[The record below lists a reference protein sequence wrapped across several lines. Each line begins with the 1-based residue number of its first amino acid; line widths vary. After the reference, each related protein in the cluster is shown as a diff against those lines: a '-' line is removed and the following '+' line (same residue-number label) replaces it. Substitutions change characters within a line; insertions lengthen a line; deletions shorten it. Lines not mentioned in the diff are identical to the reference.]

1 MRFTHLFIDRPILA
15 TVLSVFLTLIGLGA
29 LVILPVSQYPQIVP
43 PTVQVTTSYPG
54 ASAQVVSQTVA
65 TPLEQS
71 INGVEDMIY
80 MSSQSTGDGKLTIT
94 VTFRIGTD
102 LNVAQ
107 MLTQNRV
114 QDALPRL
121 PDDVQRLGVQV
132 QKATPNILLAVHLF
146 SPDGSRDNLYLS
158 NYATLHVK
166 DALARLPG
174 VGDVQLFGARD
185 YAMRI
190 WLDPDK
196 VAAYNLNAGEVLA
209 ALRAQNV
216 QVSAGILNQPPISG
230 SAAYQVNVQALG
242 RLSTPDQFAD
252 IILKTDAQGRAT
264 RIRDVGRVEIGA
276 ADYGSTAY
284 MDRSEGL
291 PLLIFALPGANSL
304 AVEHEVLDTVQTLKK
319 DFPAG
324 VASTVIYDPTIFV
337 AKSVHEVVTTIFVA
351 ILLVVGVV
359 FLFLQ
364 TWRASL
370 IPVVA
375 IPVSLVGSFTILLA
389 CGISLNN
396 LSLFGLVLAVGIV
409 VDDAIVVVENVERN
423 IAAGMSPKEAAHRT
437 MDEVGG
443 ALVSIALTLC
453 AVFVPSAFLSGI
465 SGQFFRQFAVTIAAS
480 TVISLIVSL
489 TLSPAL
495 CALLLRPHEPHQAAG
510 GTLAGGTLAGRALRA
525 AFGRFNRGFENLSNA
540 YGALTQ
546 RLVRGLAIVVV
557 VYIGLVGVAGVQF
570 ARTPTGFIPEQD
582 QGYLITVLQLPPGAS
597 LGRTEQI
604 VKQATDIILNT
615 PGVEHVAP
623 FAGLD
628 ATTFTVASNSGTIFS
643 GLPSLYNHSI
653 PGITANSV
661 LADLRKRLS
670 VIQGAYVLTIPP
682 PPVQGIGNSGGFK
695 MMLEDRA
702 GLGTQA
708 LVNATNTLVAAA
720 NKDPSFAGVFTLLNA
735 GSPSV
740 YADIDRLKAEK
751 VGLTPTDV
759 FDTLQVYLG
768 SQYVNDFNFL
778 GRTYE
783 VIAQADSRFRRD
795 QQDLMGLKA
804 RNASGEMVPI
814 GTVAR
819 LQDATIPYRV
829 PRYNLFPAAEV
840 QGVAAPG
847 VATGTALQH
856 METLAAQVLPPGI
869 GFEWTEIAFQ
879 QEQKGTPTMLV
890 FGAAALFVFLVLA
903 ANYESWKLPLSVVLI
918 VPMCLLASVTG
929 LGLRG
934 LPIDILAQIGFVVLV
949 GLAAKNAI
957 LIVEFARQAQE
968 AGSSPAAAAV
978 SAARRRLRP
987 ILMTSLAFIL
997 GVAPLVFATGAGAEM
1012 RQSLG
1017 TAVFAGMLG
1026 VTGFGL
1032 IFTPAFYTLMQR
1044 IGIARGLASVG
1055 LKEPRDRSRA
1065 ARGATVA
1072 AARPQVGR

>member
-1 MRFTHLFIDRPILA
+1 MRFTHMFIDRPILA
-15 TVLSVFLTLIGLGA
+15 TVVSVFITLVGLGA
-29 LVILPVSQYPQIVP
+29 LVILPVAQYPQIAP
-43 PTVQVTTSYPG
+43 PTVQITTSYPG
-54 ASAQVVSQTVA
+54 ASADVISKTVA
-65 TPLEQS
+65 TPLEQE
-71 INGVEDMIY
+71 INGVENMLY

-94 VTFRIGTD
+94 VTFSLGTD
-102 LNVAQ
+102 LNIAQ

-132 QKATPNILLAVHLF
+132 RKATPNILLAVHLY
-146 SPDGSRDNLYLS
+146 SPDNSRGMLYLS

-196 VAAYNLNAGEVLA
+196 VAAYRLNAGEVLD
-209 ALRAQNV
+209 ALRAQNI
-216 QVSAGILNQPPISG
+216 QVSAGVLNQPPVSG
-230 SAAYQVNVQALG
+230 SAAYQLNVQTLG
-242 RLSTPDQFAD
+242 RLATPEQFAD
-252 IILKTDAQGRAT
+252 IIVKTDNAGRVT
-264 RIRDVGRVEIGA
+264 RIRDIGRVEVGA
-276 ADYGSTAY
+276 SDYGSTAY
-284 MDRSEGL
+284 TDRGDGL
-291 PLLIFALPGANSL
+291 PLLIFAQPGANSL
-304 AVEHEVLDTVQTLKK
+304 EVEHAVLSTMEALKK
-319 DFPAG
+319 DFPVG
-324 VASTVIYDPTIFV
+324 VGYIIIYDPTIFV
-337 AKSVHEVVTTIFVA
+337 AKSVHEVVTTIFIA
-351 ILLVVGVV
+351 IALVVGVV

-370 IPVVA
+370 IPVIA
-375 IPVSLVGSFTILLA
+375 IPVSLVGTFAVLYAL
-389 CGISLNN
+389 GISLNN

-423 IAAGMSPKEAAHRT
+423 IRAGMSPLEAAHRT

-480 TVISLIVSL
+480 TVISCAVSL

-495 CALLLRPHEPHQAAG
+495 CALLLKPHDPHHAANAN
-510 GTLAGGTLAGRALRA
+510 LPSRILFAG
-525 AFGRFNRGFENLSNA
+525 FDRFNRAFESLSNG
-540 YGALTQ
+540 YGQLTR
-546 RLVRGLAIVVV
+546 RLVRALAVVLV
-557 VYIGLVGVAGVQF
+557 IYAALIGAAGVEL
-570 ARTPTGFIPEQD
+570 ARAPTGFIPEQD
-582 QGYLITVLQLPPGAS
+582 QGYLITVVQLPPGAT
-597 LGRTEQI
+597 LARTEAV
-604 VKQATDIILNT
+604 VKQAIDIILTT

-628 ATTFTVASNSGTIFS
+628 ATTFTVASNAGTIFS

-653 PGITANSV
+653 PGVTANSV

-682 PPVQGIGNSGGFK
+682 PPVQGIGNAGGFK

-702 GLGTQA
+702 GLGSQA
-708 LVNATNTLVAAA
+708 LVDAARALVGAA
-720 NKDPSFAGVFTLLNA
+720 NQDPAFAGVFTLFNT
-735 GSPSV
+735 GSPSI

-759 FDTLQVYLG
+759 FSALQVYLG
-768 SQYVNDFNFL
+768 SQYVNDFNYL

-783 VIAQADSRFRRD
+783 VIVQADGQFRRD
-795 QQDLMGLKA
+795 QQDLTGLKA
-804 RNASGEMVPI
+804 RNSSGEMVPI

-819 LQDATIPYRV
+819 LKEATIPYRV
-829 PRYNLFPAAEV
+829 PRYNLAPAAEV

-847 VATGTALQH
+847 VATGTALQR
-856 METLAAQVLPPGI
+856 MEELAAQVLPPGI
-869 GFEWTEIAFQ
+869 GFEWTEIAYQ
-879 QEQKGTPTMLV
+879 QEQKGTPTVLV

-903 ANYESWKLPLSVVLI
+903 ANYESWKIPLAVVLI
-918 VPMCLLASVTG
+918 VPMCLLASVSG
-929 LGLRG
+929 LMFRG
-934 LPIDILAQIGFVVLV
+934 MPIDILAQIGFVVLV

-957 LIVEFARQAQE
+957 LIVEFARQAQDG
-968 AGSSPAAAAV
+968 GSSPAEAAV
-978 SAARRRLRP
+978 HAARTRLRP

-1017 TAVFAGMLG
+1017 TTVFGGMLG
-1026 VTGFGL
+1026 VTAFGL
-1032 IFTPAFYTLMQR
+1032 LFTPAFYTLVQQIHFGR
-1044 IGIARGLASVG
+1044 RRESATAHHGKVLVDT
-1055 LKEPRDRSRA
+1055 LK
-1065 ARGATVA
+1065 G
-1072 AARPQVGR
+1072 

>member
-29 LVILPVSQYPQIVP
+29 LVVLPVSQYPQIVP

-54 ASAQVVSQTVA
+54 ASAEVVSQTVA

-80 MSSQSTGDGKLTIT
+80 MSSQSTGDGNLTVT

-132 QKATPNILLAVHLF
+132 RKATPNILLAVHLY

-216 QVSAGILNQPPISG
+216 QVSAGILNQPPITG
-230 SAAYQVNVQALG
+230 DAAYQLNVQALG

-252 IILKTDAQGRAT
+252 IILKTDSQGRPT

-304 AVEHEVLDTVQTLKK
+304 AVEHEVLDTIETLKK
-319 DFPAG
+319 DFPPG
-324 VASTVIYDPTIFV
+324 VASIVIYDPTIFV

-370 IPVVA
+370 IPVIA
-375 IPVSLVGSFTILLA
+375 IPVSLIGTFTILLI

-423 IAAGMSPKEAAHRT
+423 ITSGMNPKEAAHRT

-495 CALLLRPHEPHQAAG
+495 CALLLSPHDPNHAA
-510 GTLAGGTLAGRALRA
+510 AGTLAGRALRA
-525 AFGRFNRGFENLSNA
+525 GFGYFNRGFESLSNA
-540 YGALTQ
+540 YGALTL
-546 RLVRGLAIVVV
+546 RLVRALAVVVV
-557 VYIGLVGVAGVQF
+557 VYLGLIGVAGVQF

-582 QGYLITVLQLPPGAS
+582 QGYLITVLQLPPGSS
-597 LGRTEQI
+597 LGRTEKV
-604 VKQATDIILNT
+604 VKQVIDIILKT
-615 PGVEHVAP
+615 PGIEHVAP

-643 GLPSLYNHSI
+643 GLPSLYNHSV

-720 NKDPSFAGVFTLLNA
+720 NRDPSFAGVFTLLNA

-740 YADIDRLKAEK
+740 YTDIDRLKAEK

-759 FDTLQVYLG
+759 FNTLQVYLG

-804 RNASGEMVPI
+804 RNTAGQMVPI
-814 GTVAR
+814 GTVAQ
-819 LQDATIPYRV
+819 LKSTTIPYRV

-847 VATGTALQH
+847 VATGTALEH

-934 LPIDILAQIGFVVLV
+934 MPIDILAQIGFVVLV

-968 AGSSPAAAAV
+968 AGSTPAEAAV

-1032 IFTPAFYTLMQR
+1032 IFTPAFYTLTQR
-1044 IGIARGLASVG
+1044 IGIARGRAH
-1055 LKEPRDRSRA
+1055 EPRDLSRQGGGA
-1065 ARGATVA
+1065 AIAST
-1072 AARPQVGR
+1072 RPRAGH

>member
-29 LVILPVSQYPQIVP
+29 LVVLPVSQYPQIVP
-43 PTVQVTTSYPG
+43 PTVQITTSYPG

-80 MSSQSTGDGKLTIT
+80 MSSQSTGDGNLTIT

-121 PDDVQRLGVQV
+121 PEDVQRLGVQV
-132 QKATPNILLAVHLF
+132 RKATPNILLAVHLF

-196 VAAYNLNAGEVLA
+196 VAAYDLNAGEVLA

-230 SAAYQVNVQALG
+230 NAAYQLNVQALG
-242 RLSTPDQFAD
+242 RLSTPEQFAD

-304 AVEHEVLDTVQTLKK
+304 KVEHEVLATIQDLKK
-319 DFPAG
+319 DFPSG
-324 VASTVIYDPTIFV
+324 VASIVIYDPTIFV

-370 IPVVA
+370 IPVIA
-375 IPVSLVGSFTILLA
+375 IPVSLIGTFTILLV

-423 IAAGMSPKEAAHRT
+423 IAAGMTPKEAAHRT

-480 TVISLIVSL
+480 TVISLFVSL

-495 CALLLRPHEPHQAAG
+495 CALLLSPHDPGHAAG
-510 GTLAGGTLAGRALRA
+510 GTWAARLVGAGFA
-525 AFGRFNRGFENLSNA
+525 RFNRGFEWLSDG
-540 YGALTQ
+540 YGALTK
-546 RLVRGLAIVVV
+546 RLVRGLAVVVV
-557 VYIGLVGVAGVQF
+557 VYVGLIGVAGVQF

-582 QGYLITVLQLPPGAS
+582 QGYLITVLQLPPGSS
-597 LGRTEQI
+597 LGRTEQV
-604 VKQATDIILNT
+604 VKQAIDIILKT

-661 LADLRKRLS
+661 LADLRRRLS

-751 VGLTPTDV
+751 VGLAPTDV

-814 GTVAR
+814 GSVAR
-819 LQDATIPYRV
+819 LKDTTIPYRV

-903 ANYESWKLPLSVVLI
+903 ANYESWKLPLAVVLI

-934 LPIDILAQIGFVVLV
+934 MPIDILAQIGFVVLV

-957 LIVEFARQAQE
+957 LIVEFARQAQDT
-968 AGSSPAAAAV
+968 GSAPAAAAV

-1044 IGIARGLASVG
+1044 IGIARGRASVPG
-1055 LKEPRDRSRA
+1055 TRDQRREAKGA
-1065 ARGATVA
+1065 AVA
-1072 AARPQVGR
+1072 AARLPVGH

>member
-1 MRFTHLFIDRPILA
+1 M
-15 TVLSVFLTLIGLGA
+15 
-29 LVILPVSQYPQIVP
+29 
-43 PTVQVTTSYPG
+43 
-54 ASAQVVSQTVA
+54 
-65 TPLEQS
+65 
-71 INGVEDMIY
+71 
-80 MSSQSTGDGKLTIT
+80 
-94 VTFRIGTD
+94 
-102 LNVAQ
+102 
-107 MLTQNRV
+107 
-114 QDALPRL
+114 
-121 PDDVQRLGVQV
+121 
-132 QKATPNILLAVHLF
+132 
-146 SPDGSRDNLYLS
+146 
-158 NYATLHVK
+158 
-166 DALARLPG
+166 
-174 VGDVQLFGARD
+174 
-185 YAMRI
+185 
-190 WLDPDK
+190 
-196 VAAYNLNAGEVLA
+196 
-209 ALRAQNV
+209 
-216 QVSAGILNQPPISG
+216 
-230 SAAYQVNVQALG
+230 
-242 RLSTPDQFAD
+242 
-252 IILKTDAQGRAT
+252 
-264 RIRDVGRVEIGA
+264 
-276 ADYGSTAY
+276 
-284 MDRSEGL
+284 
-291 PLLIFALPGANSL
+291 
-304 AVEHEVLDTVQTLKK
+304 
-319 DFPAG
+319 
-324 VASTVIYDPTIFV
+324 
-337 AKSVHEVVTTIFVA
+337 A

-370 IPVVA
+370 IPVIA
-375 IPVSLVGSFTILLA
+375 IPVSLIGTFTILLL

-423 IAAGMSPKEAAHRT
+423 IAAGMKPKEAAHRT

-480 TVISLIVSL
+480 TVISLVVSL

-495 CALLLRPHEPHQAAG
+495 CALLLHEHDPHQA
-510 GTLAGGTLAGRALRA
+510 TKGTLAGRAVRA
-525 AFGRFNRGFENLSNA
+525 AFGYFNRGFEKLSDA
-540 YGALTQ
+540 YGSLTK
-546 RLVRGLAIVVV
+546 RLVRGLAVVV
-557 VYIGLVGVAGVQF
+557 AVYVALIAVAGVEF

-597 LGRTEQI
+597 LGRTEQV
-604 VKQATDIILNT
+604 VKQAIDIMLKT

-708 LVNATNTLVAAA
+708 LVNAANALVAAA

-819 LQDATIPYRV
+819 LQDTTIPYRV
-829 PRYNLFPAAEV
+829 PRYNLYPAAEV

-929 LGLRG
+929 LVFRG
-934 LPIDILAQIGFVVLV
+934 MSIDILAQIGFVVLV

-968 AGSSPAAAAV
+968 AGSTPAEAAV
-978 SAARRRLRP
+978 TAARRRLRP

-997 GVAPLVFATGAGAEM
+997 GVAPLVVATGAGAEM

-1044 IGIARGLASVG
+1044 IGIARR
-1055 LKEPRDRSRA
+1055 RDIVQSA
-1065 ARGATVA
+1065 
-1072 AARPQVGR
+1072 

>member
-1 MRFTHLFIDRPILA
+1 M
-15 TVLSVFLTLIGLGA
+15 
-29 LVILPVSQYPQIVP
+29 
-43 PTVQVTTSYPG
+43 
-54 ASAQVVSQTVA
+54 
-65 TPLEQS
+65 
-71 INGVEDMIY
+71 
-80 MSSQSTGDGKLTIT
+80 
-94 VTFRIGTD
+94 
-102 LNVAQ
+102 
-107 MLTQNRV
+107 
-114 QDALPRL
+114 
-121 PDDVQRLGVQV
+121 
-132 QKATPNILLAVHLF
+132 HLF

-196 VAAYNLNAGEVLA
+196 VAAYNLNASEVLA

-230 SAAYQVNVQALG
+230 NAAYQLNVQTLG
-242 RLSTPDQFAD
+242 RLSTPEQFAD

-304 AVEHEVLDTVQTLKK
+304 QVEHEVLDTIQGLKK
-319 DFPAG
+319 DFPPG
-324 VASTVIYDPTIFV
+324 VESIVIYDPTIFV
-337 AKSVHEVVTTIFVA
+337 AKSVREVVTTIFVA

-370 IPVVA
+370 IPVIA
-375 IPVSLVGSFTILLA
+375 IPVSLIGTFTILLV

-423 IAAGMSPKEAAHRT
+423 IAAGMKPKEAAHRT

-480 TVISLIVSL
+480 TVISLFVSL

-495 CALLLRPHEPHQAAG
+495 CALLLHEHDPHQA
-510 GTLAGGTLAGRALRA
+510 TKGTLAGRAMRA
-525 AFGRFNRGFENLSNA
+525 ALGCFNRGFEKLSDA
-540 YGALTQ
+540 YGSLTK
-546 RLVRGLAIVVV
+546 RLVRGLAVVVV
-557 VYIGLVGVAGVQF
+557 VYVALIAVAGVQF

-582 QGYLITVLQLPPGAS
+582 QGYLITVLQLPPGSS
-597 LGRTEQI
+597 LGRTEQV
-604 VKQATDIILNT
+604 VKQATDIILKT

-708 LVNATNTLVAAA
+708 LVNATNALVAAA

-819 LQDATIPYRV
+819 LQDTTIPYRV
-829 PRYNLFPAAEV
+829 PRYNLYPAAEV

-934 LPIDILAQIGFVVLV
+934 MPIDILAQIGFVVLV

-968 AGSSPAAAAV
+968 AGSTPAEAAV
-978 SAARRRLRP
+978 TAARRRLRP

-997 GVAPLVFATGAGAEM
+997 GVAPLVVATGAGAEM

-1044 IGIARGLASVG
+1044 IGIARRPGIV
-1055 LKEPRDRSRA
+1055 RSA
-1065 ARGATVA
+1065 
-1072 AARPQVGR
+1072 

>member
-15 TVLSVFLTLIGLGA
+15 TVISVFLTLIGIGA
-29 LVILPVSQYPQIVP
+29 LVVLPVAQYPEIVP

-54 ASAQVVSQTVA
+54 ASAEVVSQTVA
-65 TPLEQS
+65 TPLEQE

-80 MSSQSTGDGKLTIT
+80 MSSQSTGDGKLTII

-121 PDDVQRLGVQV
+121 PEDVQRLGVQV
-132 QKATPNILLAVHLF
+132 RKATPNILLAVHLY

-216 QVSAGILNQPPISG
+216 QVSAGILNQPPVSG
-230 SAAYQVNVQALG
+230 NAAFQLNVQTLG
-242 RLSTPDQFAD
+242 RLTTPDQFAD
-252 IILKTDAQGRAT
+252 IVLKTDAQGRPT
-264 RIRDVGRVEIGA
+264 RVRDVGRVEVGA
-276 ADYGSTAY
+276 ADYGATAF
-284 MDRSEGL
+284 MDRAAGL
-291 PLLIFALPGANSL
+291 PLLIFAEPGANSL
-304 AVEHEVLDTVQTLKK
+304 AVEGEVLAKMEELKK

-324 VASTVIYDPTIFV
+324 LSDIVIYDPTIFV
-337 AKSVHEVVTTIFVA
+337 GKSVQEVITTIFIA

-370 IPVVA
+370 IPVIA
-375 IPVSLVGSFTILLA
+375 IPVSLVGTFTILFAL
-389 CGISLNN
+389 GISLNN

-423 IAAGMSPKEAAHRT
+423 IAAGMAPKQAAHRT

-465 SGQFFRQFAVTIAAS
+465 SGLFFRQFAVTIAAS
-480 TVISLIVSL
+480 TVISCFVSL

-495 CALLLRPHEPHQAAG
+495 CALLLHGHDTNQEARRSLPARIVSAG
-510 GTLAGGTLAGRALRA
+510 FGG
-525 AFGRFNRGFENLSNA
+525 FNRAFDWPSNA
-540 YGALTQ
+540 YGALTA
-546 RLVRGLAIVVV
+546 RLVRALVLVAVLYVGLIAA
-557 VYIGLVGVAGVQF
+557 AGFEF
-570 ARTPTGFIPEQD
+570 AHEPTGFIPEQD

-597 LGRTEQI
+597 LGRTEEV
-604 VKQATDIILNT
+604 VKRAIDIILKT

-628 ATTFTVASNSGTIFS
+628 ATTFTVASNAGTIFS
-643 GLPSLYNHSI
+643 GLPSLYNHHI
-653 PGITANSV
+653 PGVTANSV
-661 LADLRKRLS
+661 LADLRRRLS
-670 VIQGAYVLTIPP
+670 VIQDAYVLTIPP

-708 LVNATNTLVAAA
+708 LVSAANALVAAA
-720 NKDPSFAGVFTLLNA
+720 NRDPSFAGVFTLLNA

-783 VIAQADSRFRRD
+783 VIAQADNRFRRD
-795 QQDLMGLKA
+795 SHDLMGLKA
-804 RNASGEMVPI
+804 RNAAGEMVPI
-814 GTVAR
+814 GTVATLR
-819 LQDATIPYRV
+819 DSTIPYRV
-829 PRYNLFPAAEV
+829 PRYNLYPAGEV
-840 QGVAAPG
+840 QGVAAAG
-847 VATGTALQH
+847 VATGTALH
-856 METLAAQVLPPGI
+856 RMEELAAQVLPPGI
-869 GFEWTEIAFQ
+869 GYEWTEIAYQ

-903 ANYESWKLPLSVVLI
+903 ANYESWRLPLAVVLI
-918 VPMCLLASVTG
+918 VPMCLLASVST
-929 LGLRG
+929 LMVRG
-934 LPIDILAQIGFVVLV
+934 MPIDILAQIGFVVLV

-957 LIVEFARQAQE
+957 LIVEFARQAQA
-968 AGSSPAAAAV
+968 AGSTPAEAAIT
-978 SAARRRLRP
+978 AAQRRLRP

-997 GVAPLVFATGAGAEM
+997 GVAPLVVATGAGAEM

-1017 TAVFAGMLG
+1017 TAVFGGMLG
-1026 VTGFGL
+1026 VTCFGL
-1032 IFTPAFYTLMQR
+1032 IFTPAFYTLVQR
-1044 IGIARGLASVG
+1044 FG
-1055 LKEPRDRSRA
+1055 RDRARA
-1065 ARGATVA
+1065 TTARRGSNEEKIPAHA
-1072 AARPQVGR
+1072 L